1 MIGGW
6 LGRGVSEL
14 ACERRPTTVL
24 VAPHWSSIRSWR
36 GSASESCVT
45 WSDTLLS
52 LWASVLH
59 SKTEG
64 IGAFLWNP
72 RAKKAL
78 LMKSPHFTAGKNEAQ
93 RREGTIQG
101 HPWRVGRSKARPPSS
116 PRRSNPLPVSV
127 SAPPP
132 AGPSRRTGQEA
143 QPADHSPKGALS
155 PSLPPALRELWT
167 WSQKPGLQTLPP
179 ARPGCAPLGE
189 GLDFSDS

>member
-24 VAPHWSSIRSWR
+24 AAPRWSSIRSWR

-101 HPWRVGRSKARPPSS
+101 HPWRVGRSKARPPSR
-116 PRRSNPLPVSV
+116 PHCSNPLPVFCLC
-127 SAPPP
+127 SATCRAFQEDRPR
-132 AGPSRRTGQEA
+132 GP
-143 QPADHSPKGALS
+143 DHSPKGALS

>member
-1 MIGGW
+1 MIRGW

-24 VAPHWSSIRSWR
+24 AAPHWSSIRSWR

-78 LMKSPHFTAGKNEAQ
+78 LIKSPHFTAGKNEAQ

-101 HPWRVGRSKARPPSS
+101 HPWRVGRSKARPPSR
-116 PRRSNPLPVSV
+116 PHRSNPLPVFCLC
-127 SAPPP
+127 SATCRAFQEDRPRGPARRSFPQRGSLSIPSSSPGRALDVESETWPPDP
-132 AGPSRRTGQEA
+132 PSRTARMC
-143 QPADHSPKGALS
+143 
-155 PSLPPALRELWT
+155 
-167 WSQKPGLQTLPP
+167 TL
-179 ARPGCAPLGE
+179 G
-189 GLDFSDS
+189 